1 MLKQRIITA
10 VILAAAFFGALFGL
24 SSMHFAVL
32 MMVALVTASWEWAQ
46 LSGLAKGAT
55 IAFCAVVLA
64 AEFALLH
71 YIGFDQTT
79 GFRAMPPVVIICGLA
94 SVFWIVIAP
103 LWLKNEWS
111 TRGAAAMS
119 AIGVVLLVAVWVAM
133 AQLHARSPWLLL
145 AVMLIVWLADTAAYF
160 SGRKFGRR
168 KLAPTISPNKSW
180 EGVYGG
186 LISVVIYAMLV
197 VTLSSLSSL
206 SSLSTQPMA
215 VRVAIV
221 VVALLLGGISV
232 VGDLFESLMKR
243 QAKVKDSGHT
253 LPGHGGVLD
262 RIDAQLPVLPIA
274 TLATLALTRLS

>member
-64 AEFALLH
+64 AEFVLLH
-71 YIGFDQTT
+71 FIGFDQVT
-79 GFRAMPPVVIICGLA
+79 GFRALPLVFIICGLA
-94 SVFWIVIAP
+94 SAFWIVIAP

-186 LISVVIYAMLV
+186 LISVVIYAILV
-197 VTLSSLSSL
+197 VTLSSLS
-206 SSLSTQPMA
+206 TQPIA

-221 VVALLLGGISV
+221 VVALSLGGISV

-274 TLATLALTRLS
+274 TLATLVLSRLS

>member
-1 MLKQRIITA
+1 
-10 VILAAAFFGALFGL
+10 
-24 SSMHFAVL
+24 
-32 MMVALVTASWEWAQ
+32 
-46 LSGLAKGAT
+46 
-55 IAFCAVVLA
+55 
-64 AEFALLH
+64 
-71 YIGFDQTT
+71 
-79 GFRAMPPVVIICGLA
+79 
-94 SVFWIVIAP
+94 
-103 LWLKNEWS
+103 
-111 TRGAAAMS
+111 MS

-186 LISVVIYAMLV
+186 LISVVIYALLV
-197 VTLSSLSSL
+197 VTLSSLS
-206 SSLSTQPMA
+206 TQPAA

-232 VGDLFESLMKR
+232 VGDLFESVMKR

-274 TLATLALTRLS
+274 TLATLVLSRLS

>member
-24 SSMHFAVL
+24 SLMHFAVL
-32 MMVALVTASWEWAQ
+32 MMIALVTASWEWAQ

-145 AVMLIVWLADTAAYF
+145 AVMLTVWLADTAAYF

-197 VTLSSLSSL
+197 VTLSPLSM
-206 SSLSTQPMA
+206 QPVA

-274 TLATLALTRLS
+274 TLATLVLSRLS